1 MDDGIHYKDQ
11 RNADTGRQMN
21 RVTQSL
27 IRSTAFVAALLFCM
41 SIADACPNCKDGIAN
56 GNNLNL
62 VKGYFWSIV
71 FMMGTPFL
79 LLGSI
84 GTYFVILHRKGQKQ
98 KTEILDSESNLQ

>member
-1 MDDGIHYKDQ
+1 
-11 RNADTGRQMN
+11 MN

-27 IRSTAFVAALLFCM
+27 IRSTAFIAALLFCM

-84 GTYFVILHRKGQKQ
+84 GTYFVILHRKGRKQ
-98 KTEILDSESNLQ
+98 RTVEFDSESDSQQPTL